1 MLKLGILIDA
11 SAEVPPS
18 VMANPH
24 VRVLPI
30 SIQIDDKQYKDERKE
45 AFTREFNS
53 RYLNM
58 RAAEVSQSVP
68 PSEQLISGFF
78 ADHIARDFDHVFGLF
93 VMSTRSPIFKNA
105 FAASSKAIH
114 DTMALRAQAGIKGP
128 LFVECYDSLNA
139 FTGYGVQVMEVLR
152 KFEERQSAAT
162 IRASMQNLCKNSYCY
177 VAPSQLD
184 FIITRAKAK
193 GEQSIGKLGQFA
205 AKMLGVIP
213 IVRGHQSTSEAVA
226 KVRGV
231 PAARDHVLNLARRE
245 LARGLLAPFINLSFS
260 GDTETVRALAA
271 YDSLCAEAKAKN
283 VTVSLHETSP
293 SSSINLGPDALSV
306 GFIAQAHEAEL

>member
-18 VMANPH
+18 VLANPH

-30 SIQIDDKQYKDERKE
+30 SIQIDDKLYKDERQE

-53 RYLNM
+53 QYLNM

-68 PSEQLISGFF
+68 PATDLISQFF
-78 ADHIARDFDHVFGLF
+78 ADHIALEFDHVFGLF
-93 VMSTRSPIFKNA
+93 ITSTRSPIFKNA
-105 FAASSKAIH
+105 FTAASKAIN
-114 DTMALRAQAGIKGP
+114 DTMAQRAQAGIKGP
-128 LFVECYDSLNA
+128 LFVECYDSMNA

-162 IRASMQNLCKNSYCY
+162 IRATMQSLSKSSYCY

-184 FIITRAKAK
+184 FLVTRAKAK
-193 GEQSIGKLGQFA
+193 GEQSVGKLGQFA

-213 IVRGHQSTSEAVA
+213 IVRGHQGASGAVA

-231 PAARDHVLNLARRE
+231 PAARDHVINLARRE
-245 LARGLLAPFINLSFS
+245 LARGLVAPFINLSFS
-260 GDTETVRALAA
+260 GDVEIVRAIPA
-271 YDSLCAEAKAKN
+271 YQTLCTEAQAKG
-283 VTVSLHETSP
+283 VTVSLQENSP
-293 SSSINLGPDALSV
+293 SGSINLGPDALSV
-306 GFIAQAHEAEL
+306 GFIGQPHEAEL